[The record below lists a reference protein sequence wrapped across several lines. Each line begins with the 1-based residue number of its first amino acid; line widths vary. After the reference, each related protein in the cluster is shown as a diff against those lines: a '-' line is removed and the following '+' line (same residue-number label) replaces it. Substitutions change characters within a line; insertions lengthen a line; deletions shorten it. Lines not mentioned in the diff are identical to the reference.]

1 MSVQEFS
8 SALKSA
14 ALKAWFQRLS
24 TDNILKMSAKDIR
37 KKESGKEFN
46 SFYITTKTVSDI
58 IEKLSGAQAT
68 PEQVTKVFAKL
79 ASTKYGKSNTA
90 KKIAEPY
97 VEGEALY
104 YPRVSMDSIST
115 ILDTGFEEVL
125 SDVRSKNPD
134 IKISDYFQKGHVFGI
149 FPKKLAQTRKS
160 IASNTTLTEEA
171 RSLVVGFL
179 EDLEKQLEAEDLATS
194 NLKTPGYKLYAK
206 YKKRPNNYLVELQLV
221 EDNETAGRA
230 QSALAKAV
238 RKYLN
243 PGAIKFNNS
252 GGIKFTEGDAE
263 QRIRQLME
271 DNVEKLIGTKGS
283 PSMLQ
288 LIQATIV
295 DTLKGKKPSKKEYVS
310 PNVEIIKSKPA
321 KVNTTA
327 IKAQIKKDLEQ
338 VRKLKQS
345 VKAVPKIKQA
355 TPKTFNLTNLQLL
368 INQQLQ
374 DVISA
379 NMGDGSAKNVLNY
392 RTGRFASSVKVEN
405 LTESRNGMITA
416 FYSYMKNPYATFSEG
431 GRQQKPKSRDPKLLI
446 SASIREIAAEY
457 VTNRLRAVV
466 V

>member
-1 MSVQEFS
+1 MSIQEFS

-58 IEKLSGAQAT
+58 IEKLSGAQAS

-79 ASTKYGKSNTA
+79 SSTKYGKQSA
-90 KKIAEPY
+90 RKISEPY
-97 VEGEALY
+97 VEGQALY
-104 YPRVSMDSIST
+104 YPRISMDNIST
-115 ILDTGFEEVL
+115 ILDTGFEDVL
-125 SDVRSKNPD
+125 ADARTRNPD

-149 FPKKLAQTRKS
+149 FPKKLAQTRRS
-160 IASNTTLTEEA
+160 LANNTTLTEEA
-171 RSLVVGFL
+171 RSLLVGFL

-206 YKKRPNNYLVELQLV
+206 YKKRAGSYLVEMQLV
-221 EDNETAGRA
+221 EDNESAGRA
-230 QSALAKAV
+230 QAALSKAV

-243 PGAIKFNNS
+243 PGAVTFTS
-252 GGIKFTEGDAE
+252 SGIKFTQGEAE
-263 QRIRQLME
+263 QRIRKLME
-271 DNVEKLIGTKGS
+271 DNVEKLIGSKGS
-283 PSMLQ
+283 PSMLD
-288 LIQATIV
+288 LIQASIV
-295 DTLKGKKPSKKEYVS
+295 DVLKGKKPSKKEYIS
-310 PNVEIIKSKPA
+310 PKVEVIKSKPA
-321 KVNTTA
+321 KVDTSAT
-327 IKAQIKKDLEQ
+327 KAQIKKDLDQ
-338 VRKLKQS
+338 VRKLKKS
-345 VKAVPKIKQA
+345 VKAVPKIQEA
-355 TPKTFNLTNLQLL
+355 APQTFNLTNLQLIL
-368 INQQLQ
+368 NQQLQ
-374 DVISA
+374 DVVSA
-379 NMGDGSAKNVLNY
+379 NMGDGSSKSILNY

-405 LTESRNGMITA
+405 LTESRSGMITA

-446 SASIREIAAEY
+446 SASIREIAAQH

>member
-1 MSVQEFS
+1 MSIQEFS
-8 SALKSA
+8 SALKST

-79 ASTKYGKSNTA
+79 ANTKYGRQNTG
-90 KKIAEPY
+90 KKISEPY
-97 VEGEALY
+97 VEGQALY
-104 YPRVSMDSIST
+104 YPRISMDSIST
-115 ILDTGFEEVL
+115 LLDTGFEDVL
-125 SDVRSKNPD
+125 ADVRTKNPD
-134 IKISDYFQKGHVFGI
+134 VKISDYFQKGHVFGI

-160 IASNTTLTEEA
+160 IYNNTTLSEEA
-171 RSLVVGFL
+171 RGLLVGFL

-206 YKKRPNNYLVELQLV
+206 YKKRANNYLVELQLV
-221 EDNETAGRA
+221 EDNVAAGRA
-230 QSALAKAV
+230 QASLSKAI

-243 PGAIKFNNS
+243 PGAITFTS
-252 GGIKFTEGDAE
+252 GGIKFTQGEAE
-263 QRIRQLME
+263 QRIRKLME
-271 DNVEKLIGTKGS
+271 DNVEKLIGSKGS
-283 PSMLQ
+283 PSMLE

-295 DTLKGKKPSKKEYVS
+295 DTLKGKKPSKKIYTS
-310 PNVEIIKSKPA
+310 PNVEVIKSKPA
-321 KVNTTA
+321 KVNTAA
-327 IKAQIKKDLEQ
+327 IAAQIKKDLDQ
-338 VRKLKQS
+338 VRKLKKS
-345 VKAVPKIKQA
+345 VKAVPRIKEA
-355 TPKTFNLTNLQLL
+355 PPETFNLTNLQII

-379 NMGDGSAKNVLNY
+379 NMGDGSSRDILNY
-392 RTGRFASSVKVEN
+392 RTGRFASTAKVDR
-405 LTESRNGMITA
+405 LVESRNGMITA

-431 GRQQKPKSRDPKLLI
+431 GRQQNPRSRDPKLLI
-446 SASIREIAAEY
+446 GASIREIAAQH

-466 V
+466 I